1 MIKDCL
7 VRHRR
12 PNRAAKTALRRGV
25 DLSSVSRR
33 ESGTHLRRH
42 TKVVIGFV
50 VEDNVGRRRARF
62 VADPSLNDIE
72 PFRGLVDIV
81 KIGDILE
88 RIEQLDQTIGTAADE
103 TDCQSSS
110 ILSDLVKTR
119 SQTDFTVH
127 PRPRKFPARQL
138 LRLERA
144 YANGGSIRTTN
155 MGFREDLHKIFEM
168 PII

>member
-1 MIKDCL
+1 M
-7 VRHRR
+7 
-12 PNRAAKTALRRGV
+12 
-25 DLSSVSRR
+25 
-33 ESGTHLRRH
+33 
-42 TKVVIGFV
+42 VIGFV
-50 VEDNVGRRRARF
+50 VEDNVGRRRARL

-72 PFRGLVDIV
+72 PFRGLMDIV

-88 RIEQLDQTIGTAADE
+88 RIEQLDQTFGAAADE

-110 ILSDLVKTR
+110 ILSDLVKTW

-127 PRPRKFPARQL
+127 ARPRTFPARQL
-138 LRLERA
+138 PRLERA